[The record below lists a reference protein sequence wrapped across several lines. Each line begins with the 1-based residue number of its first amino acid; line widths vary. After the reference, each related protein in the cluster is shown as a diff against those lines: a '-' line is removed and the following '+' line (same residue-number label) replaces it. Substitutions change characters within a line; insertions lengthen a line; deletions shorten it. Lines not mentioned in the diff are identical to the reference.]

1 MSHAVHQGGVSTPS
15 QARSDPPSGCRIV
28 RLMILRVTRARV
40 RPDHEHYVLDV
51 LREMT
56 ASMGAIPG
64 LRSAEFGR
72 ALEDDVMWFVA
83 ITRWDSL
90 DAIRAVYGES
100 WLTASILPGSEN
112 YILETKV
119 EHFETA
125 LDDITDLVEAR
136 GRGAAG

>member
-1 MSHAVHQGGVSTPS
+1 MGSNPTRLTTRSEHESPS
-15 QARSDPPSGCRIV
+15 RPVGLSYLPSV
-28 RLMILRVTRARV
+28 ILRVTRARV
-40 RPDHEHYVLDV
+40 RPDHEGYVLEV
-51 LREMT
+51 LRKMT

-83 ITRWDSL
+83 ITRWDSI

-100 WLTASILPGSEN
+100 WLNATILPGSED

-125 LDDITDLVEAR
+125 LDDITELVAAR
-136 GRGAAG
+136 GREAVG